1 MTVRVKV
8 GIVAKLRADSTLTGY
23 LAAGSASIYNG
34 IGAQDSAAPKVTI
47 HKQAGT
53 PSYTL
58 AAKAWESEIYTVKAI
73 TKGPSMGLAGT
84 IAERIDTTLTDQAI
98 SVSGGSAF
106 YLRRESDIE
115 YQESTEGGV
124 IWNHVGAMY
133 RVWST

>member
-8 GIVAKLRADSTLTGY
+8 GIVAKLRGDSTLASY
-23 LAAGSASIYNG
+23 LAAGTASIYNG
-34 IGAQDSAAPKVTI
+34 IGAQDSVAPKVTV

-53 PSYTL
+53 PQYTL
-58 AAKAWESEIYTVKAI
+58 SAKAWENEIYTIKAI

-84 IAERIDTTLTDQAI
+84 IAERIDAVLSDQQI

-115 YQESTEGGV
+115 YQESVEGGV
-124 IWNHVGAMY
+124 VFNHIGGMY